1 MGKDSKNPFDTRSI
15 DNSMFQGAS
24 PHAEAD
30 VSRAVFDANP
40 NAVFVLNRNFQ
51 ILDCNAAFRDAFP
64 AYESGKK
71 QYCYRL
77 VPPDERETP
86 CPDCLAR
93 KSFLAGQESTCEFEE
108 ERNGAVMHYRKKAI
122 PLGKARGVVETV
134 MIVMEDITERV
145 TSEQELRH
153 RADELET
160 AINRR
165 NEEQQEKERKLTVLV
180 NTVYGIKGAHDM
192 RESVDKIVCG
202 FKELGA
208 RTTAFALFEDED
220 MYIFKIHPPDILQKL
235 NSIFRI
241 AIPGIHMR
249 PRKNPGNPFVQTALI
264 GKPTFYRGER
274 EVFGFFKQCFPAAF
288 DNEIAEAA
296 YLFNGQSQAIFPL
309 KTQDATVGAIA
320 ISVDDA
326 PFEENF
332 EYFSFLANSA
342 AVEISRQRNSEK
354 LLKSELKYRNL
365 VESSRDMIIL
375 CNNDGRIKYS
385 NRIFHELTG
394 LSTKRGKAID
404 LYSLFPQTHRERV
417 KAVISASV
425 QHGSPTEPLE
435 LRMKTQ
441 SRGEL
446 WIEMMVN
453 SVSREMQGFQIVAR
467 DITRRKSLETLVG
480 NLSAFQEKILQ
491 NDFIGIITTDLSGKI
506 TSWNTGASLILGYGA
521 SETLDKNIAEF
532 VINDDSPV
540 YHEFISRDP
549 LSAAQ
554 RNREM
559 KMRKKGEG
567 AVDIMY
573 IESAMKDEKD
583 RPIAVIAF
591 FFDNGEK
598 ARLEEKWRDLTFRLQ
613 QAQLITI
620 VSLAKLAEYRDI
632 ETGHHLERIMKYT
645 EILAHELSLTD
656 EYHNYISEDYIV
668 DLVNSCPLHD
678 IGKVGIPDVILHKP
692 ARLTPEEFEIIKRHS
707 VIGGDTIAEAEK
719 KVRGR
724 SYLNLGKEIAYYHHE
739 KWDGTGYPQ
748 GLKGKDIPLSARIV
762 AVSDVYDALISKRP
776 YKEAFP
782 HETAVGIIRES
793 SGTHFDTA
801 VVDAFCKREDEIA
814 LLKGVNLQ

>member
-1 MGKDSKNPFDTRSI
+1 
-15 DNSMFQGAS
+15 MFSGAS
-24 PHAEAD
+24 PQSGTD
-30 VSRAVFDANP
+30 ISRVVFDSNP

-51 ILDCNAAFRDAFP
+51 ILDCNNAFRETFP
-64 AYESGKK
+64 AYENVKK
-71 QYCYRL
+71 QHCYRL
-77 VPPDERETP
+77 IPPEDRDTP

-93 KSFLAGQESTCEFEE
+93 KSFLTGGESSCDFKG
-108 ERNGAVMHYRKKAI
+108 ERDGTVVHYRKKAV
-122 PLGKARGVVETV
+122 PLGRGRNGAEAV
-134 MIVMEDITERV
+134 MIVMEDVTERV
-145 TSEQELRH
+145 ISEQELRR
-153 RADELET
+153 RADELEA

-192 RESVDKIVCG
+192 RESIDKIICG

-235 NSIFRI
+235 NGIFRI
-241 AIPGIHMR
+241 AIPGIHLR

-274 EVFGFFKQCFPAAF
+274 EVFGFFKQCFPSAF

-320 ISVDDA
+320 ISVDDG

-394 LSTKRGKAID
+394 ISTKRGKTID
-404 LYSLFPQTHRERV
+404 LYSLFPQTHRDRV
-417 KAVISASV
+417 REVIAASV
-425 QHGSPTEPLE
+425 QNGSPTEPLE

-441 SRGEL
+441 SRGDL

-521 SETLDKNIAEF
+521 SEALDRNIAEF
-532 VINDDSPV
+532 VINDDSPA
-540 YHEFISRDP
+540 YHEFASRDP
-549 LSAAQ
+549 LAASQ

-583 RPIAVIAF
+583 QAIAVIAF

-598 ARLEEKWRDLTFRLQ
+598 ARLEEKWRELTFRLQ

-632 ETGHHLERIMKYT
+632 ETGLHLERIMKYT
-645 EILAHELSLTD
+645 EILARELSLTD
-656 EYHNYISEDYIV
+656 EYRDYISEDYII

-739 KWDGTGYPQ
+739 RWDGTGYPQ
-748 GLKGKDIPLSARIV
+748 GLRGRDIPLSARIV

-782 HETAVGIIRES
+782 HEIAVSIIQES
-793 SGTHFDTA
+793 SGSHFDTA
-801 VVDAFCKREDEIA
+801 VVDAFMKLEGDFA
-814 LLKGVNLQ
+814 SLKGGNLQ

>member
-1 MGKDSKNPFDTRSI
+1 
-15 DNSMFQGAS
+15 MFPGTSTQT
-24 PHAEAD
+24 EED
-30 VSRAVFDANP
+30 ISRVVFDATP
-40 NAVFVLNRNFQ
+40 NAIFVLNRNFQ
-51 ILDCNAAFRDAFP
+51 ILDCNTAFHEAFP
-64 AYESGKK
+64 EYESGKK
-71 QYCYRL
+71 QHCYRL
-77 VPPDERETP
+77 IPPEERDTP

-93 KSFLAGQESTCEFEE
+93 KSFIAGEESSCDFKG
-108 ERNGAVMHYRKKAI
+108 ERNGAPVHYRKKAM
-122 PLGKARGVVETV
+122 PLGRPHGGVEAV
-134 MIVMEDITERV
+134 MIVMEDVSERV
-145 TSEQELRH
+145 IAEQELRR
-153 RADELET
+153 RADELEAT
-160 AINRR
+160 ISRR
-165 NEEQQEKERKLTVLV
+165 NEEQQQKEKKLTVLV

-192 RESVDKIVCG
+192 RESVDKIICG

-220 MYIFKIHPPDILQKL
+220 MYIFKIHPSEVLQKL
-235 NSIFRI
+235 NGIFRLT
-241 AIPGIHMR
+241 IPGARLR
-249 PRKNPGNPFVQTALI
+249 PRKNPGNPFIQSVLV
-264 GKPTFYRGER
+264 GKPIFYRGER
-274 EVFGFFKQCFPAAF
+274 EVFNFFKQCFPSAF

-296 YLFNGQSQAIFPL
+296 YLFTGQSQAIFPL
-309 KTQDATVGAIA
+309 KTQDATVGTIA
-320 ISVDDA
+320 ISVDDG

-342 AVEISRQRNSEK
+342 AVEISRQRNSEN

-365 VESSRDMIIL
+365 VECSRDMIIL

-394 LSTKRGKAID
+394 ISTKRGKTID

-417 KAVISASV
+417 REVIASSV
-425 QHGSPTEPLE
+425 QNGSPTEPLE

-441 SRGEL
+441 SRGDL

-521 SETLDKNIAEF
+521 SETLDRNIAEF

-540 YHEFISRDP
+540 YHEFVSRDP
-549 LSAAQ
+549 LVAAQ

-573 IESAMKDEKD
+573 IESAMKDEKGL
-583 RPIAVIAF
+583 PIAIIAF

-598 ARLEEKWRDLTFRLQ
+598 ARLEEKWRELTFRLQ

-632 ETGHHLERIMKYT
+632 ETGLHLERIMKYT
-645 EILAHELSLTD
+645 EILARELALTD
-656 EYHNYISEDYIV
+656 EYRDYISEDYIV

-719 KVRGR
+719 KVSGR

-748 GLKGKDIPLSARIV
+748 GLRGNDIPLSARIV

-776 YKEAFP
+776 YKDAFP
-782 HETAVGIIRES
+782 HETAVNIIRES
-793 SGTHFDTA
+793 SGTHFDSA
-801 VVDAFCKREDEIA
+801 VADAFMRLEKEFA
-814 LLKGVNLQ
+814 SLKAANLQ